1 MYRKAELVEC
11 AVIPDSIFS
20 LIIQSASAVC
30 FLSHLL
36 HNPAVCYHCFEQ
48 CVDAQSP
55 NDCNFQLVGST
66 LFRKFLSKLIFQ
78 VPGFPG
84 FHQHNSNYINS
95 YSVPSVHH
103 LFPSQGILSFSC
115 YRHFPYSLKSGC
127 VCSLNSRIK
136 EEIHRWRYV
145 FNHIWA
151 LPFGLAIDIDICFSA
166 VWHQSWILLSATIAA
181 EDVHVYIHCIMA
193 QHCFLCCYSA
203 SQWWF
208 MNSAVCYQCNSL

>member
-1 MYRKAELVEC
+1 MGRRGIFLVWSFVWNLIQRWTLLLSTRGSRHLKRWSVACTWENWWTERIFDFNKFRGSSSHFCVDHFYIVDFHSALTFPDRVYRKAELVEC

-78 VPGFPG
+78 VFI
-84 FHQHNSNYINS
+84 ST
-95 YSVPSVHH
+95 
-103 LFPSQGILSFSC
+103 IL
-115 YRHFPYSLKSGC
+115 
-127 VCSLNSRIK
+127 
-136 EEIHRWRYV
+136 
-145 FNHIWA
+145 
-151 LPFGLAIDIDICFSA
+151 
-166 VWHQSWILLSATIAA
+166 TI
-181 EDVHVYIHCIMA
+181 
-193 QHCFLCCYSA
+193 
-203 SQWWF
+203 
-208 MNSAVCYQCNSL
+208 

>member
-1 MYRKAELVEC
+1 MILTKFRGPSSHFRVDHFYIVDFHSALTFPDRVYRKAELVEC

-66 LFRKFLSKLIFQ
+66 LFRKFLSNLFFQ
-78 VPGFPG
+78 VFISTILTISTVIWCPQSNIFFHHKGFC
-84 FHQHNSNYINS
+84 H
-95 YSVPSVHH
+95 
-103 LFPSQGILSFSC
+103 FPV

-136 EEIHRWRYV
+136 EEIHR
-145 FNHIWA
+145 
-151 LPFGLAIDIDICFSA
+151 
-166 VWHQSWILLSATIAA
+166 
-181 EDVHVYIHCIMA
+181 
-193 QHCFLCCYSA
+193 
-203 SQWWF
+203 
-208 MNSAVCYQCNSL
+208 